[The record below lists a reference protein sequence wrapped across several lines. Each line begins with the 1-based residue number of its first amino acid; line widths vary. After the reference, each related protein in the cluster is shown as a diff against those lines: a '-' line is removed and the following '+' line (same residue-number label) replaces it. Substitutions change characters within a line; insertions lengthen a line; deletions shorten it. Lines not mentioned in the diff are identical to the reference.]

1 MPTRKEAEDTAEKA
15 ACEPGEV
22 QQTNTTLGMN
32 TTLLFMMVGTLLYGL
47 AGQIVILLFLRKVSG
62 CTVGWWIGILL
73 ALFGAAHMYWSLDRA
88 LDLGEKGA
96 AKKLVF
102 HNILRY
108 AVFLGVSAAVMVT
121 GIGNPVACV
130 FGIFGLKAGAY
141 LEPLLE
147 KLYRKAF
154 LKEKEVEPYDT
165 GNSAV

>member
-1 MPTRKEAEDTAEKA
+1 MSAGSGKSKN
-15 ACEPGEV
+15 V
-22 QQTNTTLGMN
+22 FLKIN
-32 TTLLFMMVGTLLYGL
+32 TTLLCMMAGTLLYGL
-47 AGQIVILLFLRKVSG
+47 AGQIVILIFLRGVAG
-62 CTVGWWIGILL
+62 CTAGWWVGVLL
-73 ALFGAAHMYWSLDRA
+73 AVFGAAHMYWSLDRA

-96 AKKLVF
+96 ARKLVF

-108 AVFLGVSAAVMVT
+108 LVFLGASALLMVT

-147 KLYRKAF
+147 KLYRRAF

>member
-1 MPTRKEAEDTAEKA
+1 MSAGFGKSKNIFLRI
-15 ACEPGEV
+15 
-22 QQTNTTLGMN
+22 N
-32 TTLLFMMVGTLLYGL
+32 TTLLCMMAGTLLYGL
-47 AGQIVILLFLRKVSG
+47 AGQIIILLFLRGVAG
-62 CTVGWWIGILL
+62 CTVGWWVGILL
-73 ALFGAAHMYWSLDRA
+73 ALLGAAHMYWSLDRA

-108 AVFLGVSAAVMVT
+108 VVFLGASMLLMVT

-141 LEPLLE
+141 LEPFLE
-147 KLYRKAF
+147 KLYRKVF
-154 LKEKEVEPYDT
+154 LREKEVEPYDT